1 MDLFPIAGSGA
12 PEAIRAL
19 RPCVTHE
26 QAIDT
31 FRRGLAGG
39 ARRLARGPLR
49 SVAEV
54 YIPFRVYVAT
64 LSRGVRREVVV
75 LGVDAVSGVL
85 DVYRF
90 DGVPPAAEVVQISTR
105 NHLAPILSTT
115 TARDLLAS
123 RMRRLMYQRAG
134 FLAGPFQFDA
144 EPIDAVLHVPYW
156 AGFFGRTEA
165 ASIVVMD
172 AVRRQIEGAKVKRL
186 IREWIN
192 GEVPVR
198 ASAV

>member
-1 MDLFPIAGSGA
+1 
-12 PEAIRAL
+12 
-19 RPCVTHE
+19 VTRE
-26 QAIDT
+26 QAIDS
-31 FRRGLAGG
+31 FRRGLAAG

-49 SVAEV
+49 SVADV

-64 LSRGVRREVVV
+64 LGRGVRREVAV
-75 LGVDAVSGVL
+75 LGVDAVSGGL

-90 DGVPPAAEVVQISTR
+90 DRVPEAAEVVQVSTR
-105 NHLAPILSTT
+105 NYLAPTLSTN

-123 RMRRLMYQRAG
+123 RMRRLTYQRAG
-134 FLAGPFQFDA
+134 FLAGPFEFDA

-156 AGFFGRTEA
+156 AGFFGRSEA

-192 GEVPVR
+192 SDSPRHCVAGLR
-198 ASAV
+198 

>member
-1 MDLFPIAGSGA
+1 MT
-12 PEAIRAL
+12 R
-19 RPCVTHE
+19 E
-26 QAIDT
+26 QAIDS

-54 YIPFRVYVAT
+54 YIPFRVYVVT
-64 LSRGVRREVVV
+64 VGRGARREVVV

-90 DGVPPAAEVVQISTR
+90 DRIPEAADVVQISTR
-105 NHLAPILSTT
+105 NHPAPILSTNS
-115 TARDLLAS
+115 ARDLLAA
-123 RMRRLMYQRAG
+123 RMRRLTYQRAG
-134 FLAGPFQFDA
+134 FLAGPFEFDA

-156 AGFFGRTEA
+156 AGFYGRSEA
-165 ASIVVMD
+165 ASIVVID

-192 GEVPVR
+192 SDNPRHCFGGLR
-198 ASAV
+198 